1 MKTLLVYDLETS
13 GLTPCDQIL
22 QYAAIRLDADT
33 LEEISRDK
41 IEVAWR
47 RDMVPNIDAY
57 MVHQIPANRQL
68 SVTELT
74 AIIDIHAAV
83 NQPGTQ
89 SGGYNTLGFD
99 DEMLRFSFYRSL
111 LPPYTHQYQDNC
123 GRFDVLPLVI
133 FYYLYAPNVISWPKK
148 ENGHV
153 SFKLEDLNQENEW
166 VEGRAHDALVDV
178 EATVALM
185 RHLKLHGKMW
195 TYLTGYFDKSVDL
208 SRIEALRDQAA
219 PYQNI
224 GIMVHLPFGSV
235 SQYQAPVL
243 YLGPHY
249 QYKNQH
255 MFLRLDKPLIEVAE
269 DNIERFIVK
278 KKLAEPGFIL
288 PYSDKYKASLSEGV
302 EAIVEQ
308 NISYLA
314 NRDISALIEPQLQKG
329 YEPIEDID
337 LDAYLYQSNFLT
349 REEQSFCEQFL
360 ISGENARHELL
371 ELVTNDVLKEQAL
384 RLIWRFYPEQIPAH
398 FKQEAYNSIY
408 KFIMNAKDYR
418 GRLRPSP
425 ETALEQI
432 KQIVSDD
439 DYLKQGLETLKTHTE
454 EILAIIDTEYQ

>member
-22 QYAAIRLDADT
+22 QYAAIRLNADT

-47 RDMVPNIDAY
+47 RDMVPNIDAF
-57 MVHQIPANRQL
+57 MVHQIPANREL
-68 SVTELT
+68 AVTELT
-74 AIIDIHAAV
+74 AIVDIHAAV

-123 GRFDVLPLVI
+123 GRFDILPLVV
-133 FYYLYAPNVISWPKK
+133 FYYLYAPNAIKWPRK
-148 ENGHV
+148 ENGQV
-153 SFKLEDLNQENEW
+153 SFKLEDLNRENQW

-195 TYLTGYFDKSVDL
+195 TYLNGYFDKSVDL
-208 SRIEALRDQAA
+208 SRIEALADQPA

-243 YLGPHY
+243 YLGPHH
-249 QYKNQH
+249 QFKNQH
-255 MFLRLDKPLIEVAE
+255 MFLRLDKPLLEVAE

-288 PYSDKYKASLSEGV
+288 PYNDKYKASLSEGV
-302 EAIVEQ
+302 EEIVEQ
-308 NISYLA
+308 NIGFLA

-329 YEPIEDID
+329 YESIEDID

-360 ISGENARHELL
+360 ISGENARQGLL
-371 ELVTNDVLKEQAL
+371 EAVTNDVLKEQAL
-384 RLIWRFYPEQIPAH
+384 RLLWRFCPEQIPDHLQQAAH
-398 FKQEAYNSIY
+398 RSISQ
-408 KFIMNAKDYR
+408 FVMSAKDYR
-418 GRLRPSP
+418 GRARPSP
-425 ETALEQI
+425 ESTLAQI
-432 KQIVSDD
+432 NDLAIED
-439 DYLKQGLETLKTHTE
+439 DYLKQGLETLKAHTE
-454 EILAIIDTEYQ
+454 KVLSLIDTEYQ